1 VTRGT
6 TICCSAV
13 ALAAAFTSAKSS
25 EPLALTPVRA
35 VWTLSLNGH
44 IVTQPAF
51 EGTRGFFAI
60 EDNRLAAYD
69 LPSGTRL
76 WLVEARP
83 VFAPVAADDHLVV
96 TETDGLVGL
105 HAEGGS
111 EAWRVA
117 LDEPVAARPTAA
129 GNSIVVITKSGAVR
143 LVRTHDGS
151 IVWSQDV
158 GPPAGASAAI
168 DGRHVY
174 VPISD
179 GRIVALSE
187 ETGERVWERRIGGKP
202 GGMLPV
208 GDRLFAGSTDNF
220 FYCLLTKDGQIDW
233 RWRTGGD
240 IVGTPAAD
248 SRAVYFASLDNV
260 VRALNQKSGGQRWMR
275 ALQLRPASGPELAG
289 TTVVIA
295 GPSPAIRTLNAKD
308 GTPAPDIPAGDD
320 VVAAPYTFSQPVTG
334 LPMIVIVTRNIVR
347 ADSVVLCVRSI
358 DPIPT
363 AIAPLPNA
371 VTLAPTLPTRP

>member
-13 ALAAAFTSAKSS
+13 ALSLAFASAKSS
-25 EPLALTPVRA
+25 DTLALIPVRQ
-35 VWTLSLNGH
+35 VWALSLNTH

-51 EGTRGFFAI
+51 AGTRGFFAV

-69 LPSGTRL
+69 LSSGTRL
-76 WLVEARP
+76 WLVDARP
-83 VFAPVAADDHLVV
+83 VFAPVAADDHLVIA
-96 TETDGLVGL
+96 EAEALVGL
-105 HAEGGS
+105 HAEDGS

-129 GNSIVVITKSGAVR
+129 GHSIVVTTKSGTVHLMR
-143 LVRTHDGS
+143 VNDGT
-151 IVWSQDV
+151 IVWSQEV
-158 GPPAGASAAI
+158 GAPAGASAAS

-187 ETGERVWERRIGGKP
+187 DTGERVWERRIGGKP

-208 GDRLFAGSTDNF
+208 GDRLFAGSDDNF
-220 FYCLLTKDGQIDW
+220 FYCLLVKDGQIDW

-240 IVGTPAAD
+240 IVGVPAAD
-248 SRAVYFASLDNV
+248 SHTVYFASLDNV

-275 ALQLRPASGPELAG
+275 ALQLRPTSGPQLAG
-289 TTVVIA
+289 KTVVIA
-295 GPSPAIRTLNAKD
+295 GPSPAIRTLSAQD
-308 GTPAPDIPAGDD
+308 GTPTPDIPTGDD
-320 VVAAPYTFSQPVTG
+320 VVAAPYTLFAPVTG
-334 LPMIVIVTRNIVR
+334 LPMVVVVTRNIVR
-347 ADSVVLCVRSI
+347 ADAVLLFVRSI

-363 AIAPLPNA
+363 PVAPLPDA
-371 VTLAPTLPTRP
+371 VMPAPTLPTPP